1 MSSGG
6 EPSSPAAMST
16 CPGSAGSGSSDEGH
30 DDVGGVAVEVLAS
43 AVVER
48 GGAGVG
54 VAGGELH
61 VTQRHAGI
69 ERGHDQRSPEHV
81 WMDMSETGPL
91 ADRFDPSMRRPA
103 IETLT
108 IVAQQDRALAPF
120 ADCEVHGARR
130 AWHERDDGRLASLA
144 EDPQRAVPA
153 IEAEIADVG
162 VACLA
167 HPQPVQPEQDRERGA
182 LVSEVFGG
190 EQDRPSSV
198 RSIPCPWLGCTFG
211 CRTYWAGFDA
221 IRPSM
226 CANRYS
232 PHTVARRRSIVD
244 AASPRCSM

>member
-30 DDVGGVAVEVLAS
+30 DDVCGVPVEVLAS
-43 AVVER
+43 AVVDR
-48 GGAGVG
+48 GRAGVG
-54 VAGGELH
+54 VPGGELH
-61 VTQRHAGI
+61 VPQRHTGI
-69 ERGHDQRSPEHV
+69 ERGHDERSPEHV

-91 ADRFDPSMRRPA
+91 ADRLDPSMGRPA

-108 IVAQQDRALAPF
+108 IVAQQDRSLAPF

-130 AWHERDDGRLASLA
+130 AWHERDDGRLATLA
-144 EDPQRAVPA
+144 EDPQRAMPRA
-153 IEAEIADVG
+153 K
-162 VACLA
+162 
-167 HPQPVQPEQDRERGA
+167 PRSPMS
-182 LVSEVFGG
+182 VSHASLTRNPFS
-190 EQDRPSSV
+190 PSSTASAARWCPKCSAVNRNLPSAV

-211 CRTYWAGFDA
+211 RRTYWAGFDA